1 MSISLKLEE
10 PELSEIRNSLTR
22 LRLFQFLFYILYT
35 KTLTMDP
42 WKFQCEIMHICEL
55 LICFCKL
62 VLSGNLHDTSCSYL
76 FFNQSK
82 QRKACCITK
91 GTIRLPWFTR
101 RWYKVMQDT
110 HQVKPESSNL
120 RHNQITKPCSKQ
132 AKSKAWFENSF
143 QTLESLDIFSLYPTS
158 LIKERIQVLSYL

>member
-1 MSISLKLEE
+1 MSVSLKLEE
-10 PELSEIRNSLTR
+10 PKLCEIRNSLTR

-35 KTLTMDP
+35 KTLTTDP

-62 VLSGNLHDTSCSYL
+62 VLSGNLHDGSCIYL
-76 FFNQSK
+76 FFNQTK

-91 GTIRLPWFTR
+91 GTIRLLWFTC
-101 RWYKVMQDT
+101 RWYKLMQDT
-110 HQVKPESSNL
+110 HQGKPESSNL
-120 RHNQITKPCSKQ
+120 RHNQITKPCNRQ

-143 QTLESLDIFSLYPTS
+143 QTLQSLDILSLYPTS
-158 LIKERIQVLSYL
+158 FIKERIQVLFCL